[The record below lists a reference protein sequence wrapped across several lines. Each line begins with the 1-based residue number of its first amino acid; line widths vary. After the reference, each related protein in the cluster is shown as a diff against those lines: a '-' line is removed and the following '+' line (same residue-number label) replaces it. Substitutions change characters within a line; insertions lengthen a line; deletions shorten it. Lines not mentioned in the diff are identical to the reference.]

1 MSTTPTH
8 LDINSSAV
16 PEVIEFITTKFISD
30 SELYGQLTNLLKMI
44 ISKLYT
50 DSLSHNNFC
59 ANLTT
64 PNGLTPKLIQ
74 MFGVSDRQLSSAM
87 EEIGFYRG
95 HAMYNDLYY
104 QTLAVVYYIGLRKN
118 DSVLRLYALV
128 LINVKVF
135 NGRKYKYMPNGCQS
149 NIADHLIA
157 NKLLKS
163 HLFVRYQNPFNLL
176 TQYTA
181 PSMDSF
187 YHDQILKYPSDPKRG
202 LLVLLAQ
209 SWGRLNQIFN
219 GTAQHYY
226 NAWDN
231 KSALQ
236 TSNLSNA
243 QSVESLSGTRV
254 NDMVSKTVKNMLNTN
269 TDLTPNDLSYL
280 KMPPYSVSNAFLSK
294 VFEYLNNHDNED
306 DVKNIVEM
314 YYNIL
319 NIDDEHKMHNINVVL
334 TVDKI
339 SGIKEKLSSKHDL
352 KGYIDSLLKNMFGNI
367 MVTAGASTLLK
378 LRKVLMLI
386 MLLRCKK
393 ALTNNPNATFERV
406 SIN

>member
-1 MSTTPTH
+1 
-8 LDINSSAV
+8 
-16 PEVIEFITTKFISD
+16 
-30 SELYGQLTNLLKMI
+30 
-44 ISKLYT
+44 
-50 DSLSHNNFC
+50 
-59 ANLTT
+59 
-64 PNGLTPKLIQ
+64 
-74 MFGVSDRQLSSAM
+74 
-87 EEIGFYRG
+87 
-95 HAMYNDLYY
+95 
-104 QTLAVVYYIGLRKN
+104 
-118 DSVLRLYALV
+118 
-128 LINVKVF
+128 
-135 NGRKYKYMPNGCQS
+135 MPNGCQS
-149 NIADHLIA
+149 DIADHLIA

-181 PSMDSF
+181 PSMDAA
-187 YHDQILKYPSDPKRG
+187 YNQQVLKYPSDPKRG
-202 LLVLLAQ
+202 LLVMLVQ
-209 SWGRLNQIFN
+209 SWVRLNQIFN

-226 NAWDN
+226 EAWNN
-231 KSALQ
+231 KEAMQ

-243 QSVESLSGTRV
+243 QSVESLSGTKI
-254 NDMVSKTVKNMLNTN
+254 NDMVSKTIKNMLNPN
-269 TDLTPNDLSYL
+269 TDLNQNDLSYL
-280 KMPPYSVSNAFLSK
+280 KMPPYSVSNVFIQK
-294 VFEYLNNHDNED
+294 VTEYLNNHDNED

-314 YYNIL
+314 YYSIL

-339 SGIKEKLSSKHDL
+339 SGIKEKVSSKHDL